1 MADNYKIESQDQ
13 LIEKLNEEIE
23 VLNSIFDGEG
33 VILQAPT
40 IVECTDADTATADS
54 GKSNEEEELSAF

>member
-33 VILQAPT
+33 VIL
-40 IVECTDADTATADS
+40 
-54 GKSNEEEELSAF
+54 